1 MSAKTYRICTFA
13 IGMGVAAIIA
23 WSIIAEMPAYIP
35 ILGFVVGLLLV
46 RVCRRYTVEIM
57 EDERIRKIN
66 EKASSTSYRISTILL
81 VALAIFFTAMRQ
93 VLPYEFEIAGITL
106 SYAACVIML
115 LHLAY
120 YYFYKSKL

>member
-1 MSAKTYRICTFA
+1 
-13 IGMGVAAIIA
+13 MGVVAIIA
-23 WSIIAEMPAYIP
+23 WSIIAELAAYIP

-46 RVCRRYTVEIM
+46 RLCRSYTAEIM
-57 EDERIRKIN
+57 EDERIRIIN
-66 EKASSTSYRISTILL
+66 EKASSISYRISTILL

-106 SYAACVIML
+106 SYGACVIML
-115 LHLAY
+115 IHLTC